1 MSRKIQNII
10 ADIKEQYLESDNN
23 IPWII
28 GYSGGKDSTV
38 VLSFVWWALQ
48 EIREEQGDGSLNRPI
63 FVVNNDTLVEN
74 PIITDYVIE
83 VLMKVCHHTLE
94 QAETCAMITH
104 YKGKCSVKSG
114 TYEELEPYYISLLN
128 HHLYAKIQ

>member
-1 MSRKIQNII
+1 MKELNYVNRKELLDLFNSI
-10 ADIKEQYLESDNN
+10 
-23 IPWII
+23 
-28 GYSGGKDSTV
+28 
-38 VLSFVWWALQ
+38 
-48 EIREEQGDGSLNRPI
+48 GSLWNFDKDKQNELTKKMSAKI
-63 FVVNNDTLVEN
+63 IDYLHNHKAENSSVEFSLRQK
-74 PIITDYVIE
+74 TVIE

-104 YKGKCSVKSG
+104 YKGKCAVKSG

>member
-1 MSRKIQNII
+1 MNQKKYSYNED
-10 ADIKEQYLESDNN
+10 DIELLD
-23 IPWII
+23 
-28 GYSGGKDSTV
+28 
-38 VLSFVWWALQ
+38 
-48 EIREEQGDGSLNRPI
+48 EEKSLILLNDD
-63 FVVNNDTLVEN
+63 VNTF
-74 PIITDYVIE
+74 DYVIE

-104 YKGKCSVKSG
+104 YKGKCSVMSG

>member
-1 MSRKIQNII
+1 MNQEK
-10 ADIKEQYLESDNN
+10 
-23 IPWII
+23 
-28 GYSGGKDSTV
+28 YSYNEDDME
-38 VLSFVWWALQ
+38 LLD
-48 EIREEQGDGSLNRPI
+48 EEKSLILLNDD
-63 FVVNNDTLVEN
+63 VNTF
-74 PIITDYVIE
+74 DYVIE

-104 YKGKCSVKSG
+104 YKGKCSVMSG

>member
-1 MSRKIQNII
+1 M
-10 ADIKEQYLESDNN
+10 EQEKYSYNEDALELLDN
-23 IPWII
+23 
-28 GYSGGKDSTV
+28 K
-38 VLSFVWWALQ
+38 
-48 EIREEQGDGSLNRPI
+48 RSLLLLNDD
-63 FVVNNDTLVEN
+63 VNTF
-74 PIITDYVIE
+74 DYVIE

>member
-1 MSRKIQNII
+1 M
-10 ADIKEQYLESDNN
+10 EQEKHSYNEDAVELLDNER
-23 IPWII
+23 
-28 GYSGGKDSTV
+28 T
-38 VLSFVWWALQ
+38 LLL
-48 EIREEQGDGSLNRPI
+48 LNDD
-63 FVVNNDTLVEN
+63 VNTF
-74 PIITDYVIE
+74 DYVIE

-114 TYEELEPYYISLLN
+114 TYEELKPYYISLLN

>member
-1 MSRKIQNII
+1 MNQEKYSYNEDDIELLDEEKSLII
-10 ADIKEQYLESDNN
+10 
-23 IPWII
+23 
-28 GYSGGKDSTV
+28 
-38 VLSFVWWALQ
+38 
-48 EIREEQGDGSLNRPI
+48 LNDD
-63 FVVNNDTLVEN
+63 VNTF
-74 PIITDYVIE
+74 DYVIE

-104 YKGKCSVKSG
+104 YKGKCSVMSG

>member
-1 MSRKIQNII
+1 M
-10 ADIKEQYLESDNN
+10 EQEKYSYNEDVLELLENER
-23 IPWII
+23 
-28 GYSGGKDSTV
+28 T
-38 VLSFVWWALQ
+38 LLL
-48 EIREEQGDGSLNRPI
+48 LNDD
-63 FVVNNDTLVEN
+63 VNTF
-74 PIITDYVIE
+74 DYVIE

>member
-1 MSRKIQNII
+1 M
-10 ADIKEQYLESDNN
+10 EQEKYSYNEDALELLDN
-23 IPWII
+23 
-28 GYSGGKDSTV
+28 
-38 VLSFVWWALQ
+38 
-48 EIREEQGDGSLNRPI
+48 ERSLLLLNDD
-63 FVVNNDTLVEN
+63 VNTF
-74 PIITDYVIE
+74 DYVIE
-83 VLMKVCHHTLE
+83 VLMQVCHHTLE